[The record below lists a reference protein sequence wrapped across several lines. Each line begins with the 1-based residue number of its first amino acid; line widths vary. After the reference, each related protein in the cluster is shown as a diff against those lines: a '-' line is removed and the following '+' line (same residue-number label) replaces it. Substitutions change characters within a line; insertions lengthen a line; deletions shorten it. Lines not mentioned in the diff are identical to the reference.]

1 MLIFLLFFS
10 FDEIAAIVENR
21 AITEKE
27 VAYLSRLYPG
37 MSDEELL
44 ERMIMGRV
52 ILSVAKEETIVVN
65 NEDVINEK
73 ERIIQG
79 IPGLQAMLS
88 HPYIDSLYTEELR
101 VQLYMR
107 KLIQSK
113 FQGKINISPTSVRDF
128 YEANKDSFS
137 FPSTVTLERLDVPVI
152 SDEDNRLLKLA
163 QDIINQFK
171 NGANFGVLAR
181 EYSDDVATKYIGGK
195 LGKFKPEDLPPH
207 FMGVLQIPEGE
218 VELFESPRGYHI
230 VHLIRSDID
239 GIELEHILLDYKFE
253 EEELQSG
260 FNRTKEFK
268 DRWMS
273 GDTSLYSL
281 IEPMGQVPIKAL
293 GYPLSSVIDT
303 LDVGEISEPI
313 LEGSKFHLLRVAE
326 KTESTI
332 PHFSDVKDRI
342 RDLLYQRELDEKF
355 RDWFA
360 NIEKRVYLRRL

>member
-10 FDEIAAIVENR
+10 FDELVAVVENR
-21 AITEKE
+21 AITEQE
-27 VAYLSRLYPG
+27 VSYLSRLYPG
-37 MSDEELL
+37 MSEEELL
-44 ERMIMGRV
+44 DRMIMGRV
-52 ILSVAKEETIVVN
+52 ILSVAKEETIVVDI
-65 NEDVINEK
+65 EEVRNEK
-73 ERIIQG
+73 ERIIQNV
-79 IPGLQAMLS
+79 PGLQVMLS

-113 FQGKINISPTSVRDF
+113 FQGKINVSPTSVRDF
-128 YEANKDSFS
+128 YESNKDSFS
-137 FPSTVTLERLDVPVI
+137 FPPTVTLERLDVQIIP
-152 SDEDNRLLKLA
+152 DENNKLLKKA

-218 VELFESPRGYHI
+218 VELYESPYGYHI
-230 VHLIRSDID
+230 VHLKGSDINS
-239 GIELEHILLDYKFE
+239 IELEHILLDYKFE
-253 EEELQSG
+253 EEELKSG
-260 FNRTKEFK
+260 FNRAKEFK

-281 IEPMGQVPIKAL
+281 IEPMGRVPVKAL
-293 GYPLSSVIDT
+293 GYTLSSVIDT
-303 LDVGEISEPI
+303 LDIGEISEPI
-313 LEGSKFHLLRVAE
+313 LEGSKFHLLRIAD
-326 KTESTI
+326 KTESTV
-332 PHFSDVKDRI
+332 PPFSEVKDRI
-342 RDLLYQRELDEKF
+342 RDLLYQREMDKKF

-360 NIEKRVYLRRL
+360 NIEDKVYLKRL

>member
-10 FDEIAAIVENR
+10 FDELSAVVENR
-21 AITEKE
+21 AITEQE

-37 MSDEELL
+37 MSQEELL
-44 ERMIMGRV
+44 DRMIMGRV
-52 ILSVAKEETIVVN
+52 ILSVAKEETIEVN
-65 NEDVINEK
+65 IEEVRNEK

-79 IPGLQAMLS
+79 VPGLQAMLS

-137 FPSTVTLERLDVPVI
+137 LPSTVTLERLDVPI
-152 SDEDNRLLKLA
+152 IPDEDNRLLKIA

-171 NGANFGVLAR
+171 NGSNFGVLAR

-195 LGKFKPEDLPPH
+195 LGKFKPEDLPPY

-230 VHLIRSDID
+230 VFLKKSDIS

-253 EEELQSG
+253 EEELNSG
-260 FNRTKEFK
+260 FKRANEFK

-281 IEPMGQVPIKAL
+281 VQTMGRVPIKAL
-293 GYPLSSVIDT
+293 GYPLSNVIDT

-326 KTESTI
+326 KTESAI
-332 PHFSDVKDRI
+332 PPFSEVKDRI
-342 RDLLYQRELDEKF
+342 HDLLYQRELDKKF

-360 NIEKRVYLRRL
+360 NIEGRVYLKRL

>member
-10 FDEIAAIVENR
+10 FDELVAIVENR
-21 AITEKE
+21 AITEQE

-44 ERMIMGRV
+44 DRMIMGRV

-65 NEDVINEK
+65 DEEVRDEK
-73 ERIIQG
+73 ERVIQSM
-79 IPGLQAMLS
+79 PGLQAMIS

-101 VQLYMR
+101 MQIYMR

-113 FQGKINISPTSVRDF
+113 FQGKINISPTSVKDF
-128 YEANKDSFS
+128 YEENNDSFS

-152 SDEDNRLLKLA
+152 PDENNRLSKKA
-163 QDIINQFK
+163 QDIISQFK
-171 NGANFGVLAR
+171 KGVNFGVLAR
-181 EYSDDVATKYIGGK
+181 EYSDDAATKYIGGK
-195 LGKFKPEDLPPH
+195 LGKFKPEDLPPY
-207 FMGVLQIPEGE
+207 FMGVLQIPEGD

-230 VHLIRSDID
+230 VHLKESDIN

-253 EEELQSG
+253 EEELNRG
-260 FNRTKEFK
+260 FRRANEFK

-273 GDTSLYSL
+273 GDSSLNNL
-281 IEPMGQVPIKAL
+281 IEHMGTVPIKAL
-293 GYPLSSVIDT
+293 GYPLYNVIDT

-332 PHFSDVKDRI
+332 PPFSEVKDRI
-342 RDLLYQRELDEKF
+342 RDLLYQREMDKKF

-360 NIEKRVYLRRL
+360 NIEGRAYLKRL